1 MIRNATAYSCSA
13 CRCNIARLASGFGS
27 EHSLKAK
34 SERTYPL
41 RIGIDVGGTFTDLV
55 AMDEGDSAPVAFKTP
70 TTPADPSDGVLNGI
84 AGLASSLGLD
94 VSELLQKAQVII
106 HGTTVATNTL
116 VERKGAT
123 VGLITT
129 EGFRDLLEIR
139 EGLKED
145 RYNLRMNQ
153 VEPLAPRYLRV
164 GVAERVDAGGKVRR
178 ELDKDGLK
186 RQVEYLKSEG
196 VDSVA
201 ICFLFSFLN
210 PEHEQEAE
218 RVVREMLPDAYVSAS
233 HVILPQIKEFDRLS
247 TTSLNAYVGPSLSS
261 YLERLETRVSQIGGS
276 APLFVIQSNGGIATV
291 EDSSEQAVRSI
302 LSGPAGGASGAAHVA
317 RRLREE
323 HVIALDMG
331 GTSTDITLIENGSP
345 HITGEKF
352 ESGWKIAVPTVDIH
366 TLGAGGGSI
375 ARVDEGGVLRVGP
388 TSAGADPGP
397 ACYGRGG
404 TQPTVTDA
412 ALVLSLLDTEKF
424 LGGAVQLDIDL
435 ASEAI
440 RCQVAKPLGLSVEEA
455 AEGILRVV
463 SSSIAEGIRLASVS
477 RGLDPREFALM
488 GFGGAAGLVAT
499 RVAREIG
506 IRRVLIP
513 PAGPVLSAFG
523 MMASDLKY
531 DLAMSHPSSLSNVK
545 LDDLRSDFA
554 TLVEDGRERIRD
566 AGAADSDISVHL
578 SADMRYL
585 DQIYEVTVDVPD
597 LSLPDDDLRVLWA
610 ENMHERFEQL
620 YAYRQQEQDIRI
632 VTLRASAI
640 GRLPIEGDINDTAHI
655 PSESGAVPSQ
665 ITTGPAVIN
674 TDYNTVVID
683 EGCSARFDSGGI
695 LHIDVEASTQDSGA
709 AEGDAVTL
717 SVVGNRLE
725 SIAIEMMDVMLRTA
739 LSQILNASRDFSTAI
754 LDSQCR
760 LVAQGEGIPVHVSAL
775 PVAGRAVLDY
785 FGDSIAPGDVF
796 LLNDPYF
803 GGSHLPDITAIRP
816 VFVDGKLAFMTVNR
830 AHHTD
835 VGGGTHGGY
844 NPSASEIFHEGLRIP
859 PLRIYDGD
867 TPRDDLLRMM
877 AANVRYP
884 QNFLGDLNAQIG
896 SILTAERRIREL
908 VEHYGSNRL
917 TRIVDGILDA
927 TEAQVRSFISDWPNG
942 EYFGESLVDDDG
954 FDSELIPI
962 RARVTVAED
971 TLTIDLSES
980 APQVTGF
987 INSAYANTR
996 SLAHA
1001 AIMYLA
1007 PYDVPKNDGSMG
1019 PLKVIAPKGLIV
1031 NANSPAP
1038 VCMSTNHCAEE
1049 IVEAIFKALVQAV
1062 PEAVNAGFSRR
1073 LRYAITGADP
1083 RTGESFLWHFFM
1095 ARGGGGAALGHDGWS
1110 CVGEVNVAGGIRANS
1125 VEVTEERFPLF
1136 VVNHELRP
1144 GSAGNGQ
1151 WRGGLGAVCEIIYEG
1166 KGEALLNTAGDG
1178 AIVPP
1183 FGVLGGE
1190 PGLPHRYSIVS
1201 GGVET
1206 VLRTKQTGVIVKPG
1220 DRIIAL
1226 SSGGGGYG
1234 DPLRRSS
1241 HAKEWDSK
1249 NGYVR

>member
-1 MIRNATAYSCSA
+1 M
-13 CRCNIARLASGFGS
+13 
-27 EHSLKAK
+27 
-34 SERTYPL
+34 

-55 AMDEGDSAPVAFKTP
+55 AMGEGESTPIVFKTP
-70 TTPADPSDGVLNGI
+70 TTPADPSDGVLKGLE
-84 AGLASSLGLD
+84 GLASSVGLEAR
-94 VSELLQKAQVII
+94 ELLEGAQVVI

-116 VERKGAT
+116 VERNGAK
-123 VGLITT
+123 VGLVTT

-145 RYNLRMNQ
+145 RYNLRMDQ

-164 GVAERVDAGGKVRR
+164 GVDERVDSSGKVRR
-178 ELDKDGLK
+178 ELDIDGLK

-210 PEHEQEAE
+210 PDHEREAE
-218 RVVREMLPDAYVSAS
+218 RIVRQMLPDAYVSAS

-247 TTSLNAYVGPSLSS
+247 TTTLNAYVGPSLSG
-261 YLERLETRVSQIGGS
+261 YLERLETRIEEAGGEV
-276 APLFVIQSNGGIATV
+276 PLFVIQSNGGIAPV
-291 EDSSEQAVRSI
+291 ADSSEQAVRSI
-302 LSGPAGGASGAAHVA
+302 LSGPAGGAAGAAHVA
-317 RRLREE
+317 RQLGEDR
-323 HVIALDMG
+323 VIALDMG
-331 GTSTDITLIENGSP
+331 GTSTDITLIESGRP
-345 HITGEKF
+345 HVASEKF

-388 TSAGADPGP
+388 ASAGADPGP
-397 ACYGRGG
+397 ACYGLGG

-412 ALVLSLLDTEKF
+412 ALVLGLLDTDRF
-424 LGGAVQLDIDL
+424 LGGAVELDTGL
-435 ASEAI
+435 AREAI
-440 RCQVAKPLGLSVEEA
+440 GNLVAEPLGLDVESA

-477 RGLDPREFALM
+477 RGLDPREFVLM

-499 RVAREIG
+499 RVASEIG
-506 IRRVLIP
+506 IARVMIP

-531 DLAMSHPSSLSNVK
+531 DLALSHPSSLSTVD
-545 LDDLRSDFA
+545 LDGLRSAFESL
-554 TLVEDGRERIRD
+554 TEEGRARIRS
-566 AGAADSDISVHL
+566 AGADESDISVDL

-597 LSLPDDDLRVLWA
+597 LGLPDDEIRVRWA
-610 ENMHERFEQL
+610 ENMHERFERL
-620 YAYRQQEQDIRI
+620 YAYRQQEQDIRV
-632 VTLRASAI
+632 VTLRASAV
-640 GRLPIEGDINDTAHI
+640 GRLPVDNGDNVARENANAAKPHEILPGKGEVAMGGAHDATAH
-655 PSESGAVPSQ
+655 
-665 ITTGPAVIN
+665 GPTVIN
-674 TDYNTVVID
+674 SDYNTVVIG
-683 EGCSARFDSGGI
+683 EGCSASFDSHGNLQIDVAGESQFPE
-695 LHIDVEASTQDSGA
+695 DVEADS
-709 AEGDAVTL
+709 VTL

-754 LDSQCR
+754 LDGQCR

-775 PVAGRAVLDY
+775 PIAGRAVLDY
-785 FGDSIAPGDVF
+785 FGDGIAPGDVF

-803 GGSHLPDITAIRP
+803 GGSHLPDLTVIRP
-816 VFVDGKLAFMTVNR
+816 VFVDGVLAFMTVNR

-859 PLRIYDGD
+859 PLRIHDRD
-867 TPRDDLLRMM
+867 VPRDDLLQMM

-884 QNFLGDLNAQIG
+884 KNFLGDLNAQIG
-896 SILTAERRIREL
+896 SVLTAERRIREL
-908 VEHYGSNRL
+908 VEHYGADSLARV
-917 TRIVDGILDA
+917 VDGILDA
-927 TEAQVRSFISDWPNG
+927 TEAQVRSFISDWPDG
-942 EYFGESLVDDDG
+942 VYRGESLVDDDG
-954 FDSELIPI
+954 FDSKLIPI
-962 RARVTVAED
+962 RAEVTIADD

-1019 PLKVIAPKGLIV
+1019 PVKVVAPHGLIV
-1031 NANSPAP
+1031 NADSPAP

-1049 IVEAIFKALVQAV
+1049 IVEAIFKALSQAV

-1073 LRYAITGADP
+1073 LRYAITGIDP

-1095 ARGGGGAALGHDGWS
+1095 ARGGGGASQGHDGWS

-1144 GSAGNGQ
+1144 GSAGGGQ

-1166 KGEALLNTAGDG
+1166 EGEASLNTAGDG

-1183 FGVLGGE
+1183 FGVLGGD
-1190 PGLPHRYSIVS
+1190 PGLPHTYSIVS
-1201 GGVET
+1201 AEVET
-1206 VLRTKQTGVIVKPG
+1206 VLPTKQTGVVVRPG
-1220 DRIIAL
+1220 DRIVAL

-1234 DPLRRSS
+1234 DPAMRSPDSEAWDRR
-1241 HAKEWDSK
+1241 
-1249 NGYVR
+1249 NGYV

>member
-1 MIRNATAYSCSA
+1 M
-13 CRCNIARLASGFGS
+13 
-27 EHSLKAK
+27 
-34 SERTYPL
+34 

-55 AMDEGDSAPVAFKTP
+55 AMAEGDSAPAAFKTP
-70 TTPADPSDGVLNGI
+70 TTPADPSDGVLNGVE
-84 AGLASSLGLD
+84 GLASSLGMD
-94 VSELLQKAQVII
+94 SRELLEKAEVII

-116 VERKGAT
+116 VERKGAK

-145 RYNLRMNQ
+145 RYNLRMDQ

-164 GVAERVDAGGKVRR
+164 GVEERVDASGSVRR
-178 ELDKDGLK
+178 ELDVEGL
-186 RQVEYLKSEG
+186 RNQVEYLKSEG

-210 PEHEQEAE
+210 PEHEAEAE
-218 RVVREMLPDAYVSAS
+218 RIVRETLPDAYVSAS
-233 HVILPQIKEFDRLS
+233 HAILPQIKEFDRLS
-247 TTSLNAYVGPSLSS
+247 TTALNAYVGPSLAS
-261 YLERLETRVSQIGGS
+261 YLQRLETRISEAGGS
-276 APLFVIQSNGGIATV
+276 APLFVIQSNGGIAPV
-291 EDSSEQAVRSI
+291 KDSSEQAVRSI
-302 LSGPAGGASGAAHVA
+302 LSGPAGGAAGAAHVA
-317 RRLREE
+317 RQLGEE
-323 HVIALDMG
+323 RAIALDMG

-412 ALVLSLLDTEKF
+412 ALVLGLLDIEKF
-424 LGGAVQLDIDL
+424 LGGAVALDIAL
-435 ASEAI
+435 ATEAI
-440 RCQVAKPLGLSVEEA
+440 RSMVAEPLALSVEEA

-477 RGLDPREFALM
+477 RGLDPREFVLM

-506 IRRVLIP
+506 IDRVLIP

-531 DLAMSHPSSLSNVK
+531 DLALSHPSSLSTVD
-545 LDDLRSDFA
+545 LDGLRSAFA
-554 TLVEDGRERIRD
+554 TLVEDGRERIRS
-566 AGAADSDISVHL
+566 AGAAESDISVHL

-585 DQIYEVTVDVPD
+585 DQIYEVPVDVPD
-597 LSLPDDDLRVLWA
+597 LNLPDDGLRARWA

-632 VTLRASAI
+632 VTLRASAV
-640 GRLPIEGDINDTAHI
+640 GRLPVEGGVADAARNCNG
-655 PSESGAVPSQ
+655 SEASAQGNVHSEPVN
-665 ITTGPAVIN
+665 GPTVIN
-674 TDYNTVVID
+674 TNYNTVVVGD
-683 EGCSARFDSGGI
+683 GCSARFDEYGI
-695 LHIDVEASTQDSGA
+695 LHIDVEDA
-709 AEGDAVTL
+709 AQALEEIEGDSVTL

-754 LDSQCR
+754 LDGQCR

-867 TPRDDLLRMM
+867 APRDDLLQMM

-884 QNFLGDLNAQIG
+884 KNFLGDLNAQIG

-908 VEHYGSNRL
+908 IDHYGAERL

-927 TEAQVRSFISDWPNG
+927 TEAQVRSFITDWPDG
-942 EYFGESLVDDDG
+942 EYYGESLVDDDG

-962 RARVTVAED
+962 RAKVTIAGD
-971 TLTIDLSES
+971 TMTIDLSES

-1019 PLKVIAPKGLIV
+1019 PLKVIAPEGLIV

-1049 IVEAIFKALVQAV
+1049 IVEAIFKALAQAV

-1073 LRYAITGADP
+1073 LRYAITGTDP

-1144 GSAGNGQ
+1144 GSAGSGQ

-1166 KGEALLNTAGDG
+1166 EGDALLNTAGDG

-1201 GGVET
+1201 GGIET
-1206 VLRTKQTGVIVKPG
+1206 VLRTKQTGVVVKPG
-1220 DRIIAL
+1220 DRIVAL

-1234 DPLRRSS
+1234 DPALRS
-1241 HAKEWDSK
+1241 AKSDASDRR
-1249 NGYVR
+1249 NGYV

>member
-1 MIRNATAYSCSA
+1 M
-13 CRCNIARLASGFGS
+13 
-27 EHSLKAK
+27 
-34 SERTYPL
+34 

-55 AMDEGDSAPVAFKTP
+55 AMDEGGSAPVAFKTP
-70 TTPADPSDGVLNGI
+70 TTPDDPSDGVLNGI
-84 AGLASSLGLD
+84 AGLAAALD
-94 VSELLQKAQVII
+94 LDTPALLDKAQVVI

-116 VERKGAT
+116 VERKGAK

-145 RYNLRMNQ
+145 RYNLRMDQ

-164 GVAERVDAGGKVRR
+164 GVPERVDASGKVRR
-178 ELDKDGLK
+178 ELDVDALR

-210 PEHEQEAE
+210 PAHEQEAE
-218 RVVREMLPDAYVSAS
+218 RIVREMLPDAYISAS

-247 TTSLNAYVGPSLSS
+247 TTSLNAYVGPSLSG
-261 YLERLETRVSQIGGS
+261 YLQRLESRISQAGGA
-276 APLFVIQSNGGIATV
+276 APLFVIQSNGGIAPV
-291 EDSSEQAVRSI
+291 KDSSEQAVRSI
-302 LSGPAGGASGAAHVA
+302 LSGPAGGAAGAAHVA
-317 RRLREE
+317 RQLGERR
-323 HVIALDMG
+323 VIALDMG
-331 GTSTDITLIENGSP
+331 GTSADITLIEDGSP

-352 ESGWKIAVPTVDIH
+352 EAGWKIAVPTVDIH

-388 TSAGADPGP
+388 TSAGAHPGP

-412 ALVLSLLDTEKF
+412 ALILGLLDTEKF
-424 LGGAVQLDIDL
+424 LGGAVELDIER
-435 ASEAI
+435 ASDAI
-440 RCQVAKPLGLSVEEA
+440 QSMVAEPLGLSLEAA

-499 RVAREIG
+499 RIAREIG
-506 IRRVLIP
+506 ISRVIIP

-523 MMASDLKY
+523 MMASDLKH
-531 DLAMSHPSSLSNVK
+531 DLALSHPCSLSSVE
-545 LDDLRSDFA
+545 LDELRSAFE
-554 TLVEDGRERIRD
+554 TLTADGRERIRY
-566 AGAADSDISVHL
+566 AGAAESDISVHL

-597 LSLPDDDLRVLWA
+597 LALPDDELRARWA
-610 ENMHERFEQL
+610 ENMHERFERL

-632 VTLRASAI
+632 VTLRASAVGSLSI
-640 GRLPIEGDINDTAHI
+640 DGADATHSRNEDVADLPGDDA
-655 PSESGAVPSQ
+655 SGKV
-665 ITTGPAVIN
+665 THGPATIN
-674 TDYNTVVID
+674 TDYNTVVVG
-683 EGCSARFDSGGI
+683 EGCAARYDRNGI
-695 LHIDVEASTQDSGA
+695 LHMDVETAAQADDGQAVDAQADS
-709 AEGDAVTL
+709 VTL

-754 LDSQCR
+754 LDGQCR

-785 FGDSIAPGDVF
+785 FGDNITPGDVF
-796 LLNDPYF
+796 MLNDPYF
-803 GGSHLPDITAIRP
+803 GGSHLPDITVIRP
-816 VFVDGKLAFMTVNR
+816 VFIDGALRFMTVNR

-867 TPRDDLLRMM
+867 VPRDDLLQMM
-877 AANVRYP
+877 SANVRYP
-884 QNFLGDLNAQIG
+884 KNFLGDLNAQIG
-896 SILTAERRIREL
+896 SVLTAERRIREL
-908 VEHYGSNRL
+908 VGHYGADRL
-917 TRIVDGILDA
+917 TGIVDGILDA
-927 TEAQVRSFISDWPNG
+927 TEAQVRSFISDWPDG
-942 EYFGESLVDDDG
+942 VYHGESLVDDDG

-962 RARVTVAED
+962 RAKITVAGD

-980 APQVTGF
+980 AQQVTGF

-1049 IVEAIFKALVQAV
+1049 IVEAIFKALAQAV
-1062 PEAVNAGFSRR
+1062 PESVNAGFSRR
-1073 LRYAITGADP
+1073 LRYAIMGVDP
-1083 RTGESFLWHFFM
+1083 RTDESFLWHFFM
-1095 ARGGGGAALGHDGWS
+1095 ARGGGGAAHGHDGWS

-1136 VVNHELRP
+1136 VINHELRP
-1144 GSAGNGQ
+1144 GSAGGGQ

-1166 KGEALLNTAGDG
+1166 EGDALLNTAGDG

-1183 FGVLGGE
+1183 FGALGGE

-1206 VLRTKQTGVIVKPG
+1206 VLRTKQTGVVVKPG
-1220 DRIIAL
+1220 DRIVAL

-1234 DPLRRSS
+1234 EPGQRAAEAAAWDRR
-1241 HAKEWDSK
+1241 
-1249 NGYVR
+1249 NGYV